1 LKTPTYLKRA
11 LKLTVF
17 ISLILSFQLFCEQ
30 LDSTLISD
38 YETKI
43 LDGKSKNDSLAN
55 LIKDGNKRI
64 EELSQKESS
73 QLEQLNEIEETID
86 IHHKF
91 LKHLTK
97 QSDSLGILING
108 LKTSI
113 DSLAILQNERRT
125 IMIDRLRQINKIGT
139 PDILE
144 ILLGASSADEVVKRI
159 HYAQDL
165 TNYDKNL
172 LENFEEDK
180 ISLATDEEMLRMQK
194 IDLSAVE
201 DSRRREFSKLESQ
214 VIERQELLS
223 SVRSEKEKWS
233 ASVDEMREAQAEL
246 TDLITALATKKEK
259 LSVELER
266 TLKINFKKRKGELLW
281 PIKGAVIAPFG
292 KVIHPEYKTVTTN
305 KGIDI
310 SGNSGDPIFAVA
322 PGVVEYVGRMRGY
335 GQFIIVNHY
344 GGFITIYAHFRDIAV
359 KKSDL
364 IEVEQ
369 KLGTVGES
377 GSVNGTKLHF
387 EIRKNSESLDPQKW
401 LAEKF

>member
-1 LKTPTYLKRA
+1 MKTPTYLKRA